1 MSKVSNNNLI
11 AFADPLCAI
20 MTRIFA
26 IRKVQFVG
34 LMISIAGIGLC
45 GFATELCHVV
55 LLYGIVAGM

>member
-1 MSKVSNNNLI
+1 MI
-11 AFADPLCAI
+11 AFADPVCAI

-45 GFATELCHVV
+45 GFATELWHVV